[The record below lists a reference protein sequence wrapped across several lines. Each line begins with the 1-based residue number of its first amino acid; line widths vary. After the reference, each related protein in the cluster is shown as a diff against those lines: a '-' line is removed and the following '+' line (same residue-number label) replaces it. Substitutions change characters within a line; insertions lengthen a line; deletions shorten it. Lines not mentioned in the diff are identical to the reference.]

1 MGTIKALT
9 KGASALRPFVNAVR
23 GVDKAAQGDGAI
35 VVLDGAPDATR
46 RLREILGVGADE
58 PLRDG
63 QGLLVHA
70 AVAGHD
76 PTLAAAVM
84 AGSKRE
90 GRRVLAFLIGT
101 PDERAELERRILGAQ
116 PLEPSNVAHAATL
129 DDPTPIL
136 ATVARV
142 LADDAVAA
150 ALRHPVL
157 RETVADTLVARAA
170 RQAGTTGVVA
180 VIPGADLPAI
190 TLIQV
195 RLVAQLAA
203 LYGRPL
209 DLRRG
214 LEIAGVLAGAIG
226 WRALARRA
234 VGSVPVAGFAVRGGV
249 AYSATRAVGEAARA
263 YFAKAGHGADQPLDG
278 LQQALKGVVSRRGR
292 R

>member
-9 KGASALRPFVNAVR
+9 KGAGALRPFVNAVR
-23 GVDKAAQGDGAI
+23 GVDKAAKDDGTI

-58 PLRDG
+58 PLSDG
-63 QGLLVHA
+63 RGLLVHA

-101 PDERAELERRILGAQ
+101 PGERADLERLILGAQ
-116 PLEPSNVAHAATL
+116 PLEPSNVAHVATL
-129 DDPTPIL
+129 DDPAPIL
-136 ATVARV
+136 AIVARA

-170 RQAGTTGVVA
+170 RQAGTTGVIA

-203 LYGRPL
+203 LHGRPL
-209 DLRRG
+209 DVRRG

-234 VGSVPVAGFAVRGGV
+234 VASVPVAGFALRGGV

-263 YFAKAGHGADQPLDG
+263 YFAQAGHGADQPLDG

>member
-9 KGASALRPFVNAVR
+9 KGAGALRPFVNAVR
-23 GVDKAAQGDGAI
+23 GVDKAAKDGGAI
-35 VVLDGAPDATR
+35 AVLDGEPDATR
-46 RLREILGVGADE
+46 RLRAVLGVDADE

-63 QGLLVHA
+63 RGLLVHA

-76 PTLAAAVM
+76 ATLAAAVM

-90 GRRVLAFLIGT
+90 GRKVLALLAGT
-101 PDERAELERRILGAQ
+101 PHERKGLERVILAAE
-116 PLEPSNVAHAATL
+116 PLELSNVAHFANL
-129 DDPTPIL
+129 DDAAQIL
-136 ATVARV
+136 AAVARV
-142 LADDAVAA
+142 LDDDAVAA
-150 ALRHPVL
+150 ALRYPAL
-157 RETVADTLVARAA
+157 RDTVADTLVARAA
-170 RQAGTTGVVA
+170 RQAGTIGVVA
-180 VIPGADLPAI
+180 VVPAADLPAI

-209 DLRRG
+209 DARRG

-234 VGSVPVAGFAVRGGV
+234 TASIPVAGFAVRGGV
-249 AYSATRAVGEAARA
+249 AYSGTRAVGEATRA
-263 YFAKAGHGADQPLDG
+263 YFAQAGDRADQPLDG
-278 LQQALKGVVSRRGR
+278 LQKALKGAVGRRGR